1 MTNPLAELPAGTAG
15 RDAQHLPLP
24 ARLSL
29 RSVPDGRRRV
39 PLVWWIPLIGLLM
52 VGTTA
57 FAVLSG
63 GGGVTLAVAV
73 VVINLVGY
81 CAVWLAVRPGPLRLN
96 PRFSTPTGTESTDFL
111 APVTRPIPTVP
122 AGREPWLRSGSLLL
136 RSAAVALGASAVW
149 SFLLYFVIRP
159 RLPRIRV
166 VSVSGS
172 HAVIGSVLDSLVTSL
187 VEECGM
193 AVLILA
199 VAGLAGR
206 FLPSRWDARSAGYLA
221 IIVATAARTLLHIPL
236 WGAGAVGRI
245 GLSFVLAWLFW
256 RTRRIWPLIVVH
268 LLWDTLALLTL
279 VSPSITARAIAG
291 LTILG
296 WTIAGFVIAWMAINH
311 SRRDLQRSVQSD
323 QAARP

>member
-1 MTNPLAELPAGTAG
+1 VTNPLAEPPAGTAG

-29 RSVPDGRRRV
+29 RSVPDGRRLV

-63 GGGVTLAVAV
+63 GGGVTLAVTV

-81 CAVWLAVRPGPLRLN
+81 SAVWLAVRPGPLRLN

-149 SFLLYFVIRP
+149 SFLLFLAIRP
-159 RLPRIRV
+159 RLPRV
-166 VSVSGS
+166 KVTVSGS
-172 HAVIGSVLDSLVTSL
+172 DAVIGSVLTSLVTSIL
-187 VEECGM
+187 EECGM

-206 FLPSRWDARSAGYLA
+206 FLPARWDSRSAGYLA

-256 RTRRIWPLIVVH
+256 RTRRVWPLIVAH
-268 LLWDTLALLTL
+268 LLWDTLLLQTL
-279 VSPSITARAIAG
+279 VSPSGTIREVAA
-291 LTILG
+291 LTVLG
-296 WTIAGFVIAWMAINH
+296 WTIAGFVIAWVAISH
-311 SRRDLQRSVQSD
+311 SRRNLQHSGQPQLAMR
-323 QAARP
+323 R